1 MGKNSIVE
9 KVAQIDRKEQ
19 LINLIRQGIPI
30 RDAAKRLD
38 IEYSTARADFIS
50 WYGIKQEEHQHHDL
64 AQDCREE
71 ILTLLRLD
79 HDLLRKLAIA
89 ATRALEE
96 IADAAEAGEAS
107 YMEVS
112 EFDTGTMEALLKQC
126 REHTKLILGMVDATS
141 EASEAHAKRNLQGSG
156 VQSMEELRERLE
168 HSPVLRKMFI
178 ESGIRA
184 VLQDGCADPINV

>member
-1 MGKNSIVE
+1 MGKASAVE
-9 KVAQIDRKEQ
+9 KVAALARKDA
-19 LINLIRQGIPI
+19 LVDLVRKGISI
-30 RDAAKRLD
+30 RDAANQLG
-38 IEYSTARADFIS
+38 IPYSTARADFIAF
-50 WYGIKQEEHQHHDL
+50 YGFRQEELKDHDL
-64 AQDCREE
+64 AQEVREE

-79 HDLLRKLAIA
+79 HDLLRKLAVA

-96 IADAAEAGEAS
+96 IADAAAAGEAS
-107 YMEVS
+107 YMEVA
-112 EFDTGTMEALLKQC
+112 EFDVGTMEALLKQC

-184 VLQDGCADPINV
+184 VLQDGQADPINV